1 MMKISWLSNG
11 SYSLGGSE
19 FWTSVASRLAS
30 LLFEAKS
37 GGRSMNKRPLVEGES
52 WRRGQ
57 KRKKLWIKDKEG
69 EVLADAA
76 GVEDDRQGG
85 EEALKEGG
93 Q

>member
-1 MMKISWLSNG
+1 
-11 SYSLGGSE
+11 
-19 FWTSVASRLAS
+19 
-30 LLFEAKS
+30 
-37 GGRSMNKRPLVEGES
+37 MNKRPLVEGES
-52 WRRGQ
+52 WRRWQ
-57 KRKKLWIKDKEG
+57 NRKKLGIKDKEG

>member
-1 MMKISWLSNG
+1 
-11 SYSLGGSE
+11 
-19 FWTSVASRLAS
+19 
-30 LLFEAKS
+30 
-37 GGRSMNKRPLVEGES
+37 MNKRPLVEGES

-69 EVLADAA
+69 EVLADGA